1 MRLSLQTANDCAI
14 CFILFHACV
23 KKRLERFGKGGSWGG
38 GVGEALSA
46 KASPSCPRYT
56 SQFYLRH
63 PLVTDETNFLPVVH
77 PSSKLCI
84 RLSRN
89 GTGYY
94 LHFIRVI

>member
-1 MRLSLQTANDCAI
+1 MIAQFVSFSFTPALRSVWKD
-14 CFILFHACV
+14 
-23 KKRLERFGKGGSWGG
+23 LEKAGGSWGG

-46 KASPSCPRYT
+46 EASPSCPRYT

-89 GTGYY
+89 GNGYY
-94 LHFIRVI
+94 LHFIGVI